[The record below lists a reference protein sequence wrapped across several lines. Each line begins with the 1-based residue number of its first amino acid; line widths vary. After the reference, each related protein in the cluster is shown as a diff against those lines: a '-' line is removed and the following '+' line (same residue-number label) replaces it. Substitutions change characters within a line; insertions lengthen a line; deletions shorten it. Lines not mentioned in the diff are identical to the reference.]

1 MFGVLICYVIN
12 ASPETSRLCK
22 MLDGIARQMVK
33 DRPLKELS
41 LQVENILPNVQ
52 CLLES
57 CDDLIPLSK
66 FVPVD
71 PLAHQVDSLEL
82 SSEMTP
88 LNQRDQVQCL
98 WTGDMELDT
107 QDTRA

>member
-1 MFGVLICYVIN
+1 MDDMFDALICYVIN

-41 LQVENILPNVQ
+41 LQVENILPSVQ

-57 CDDLIPLSK
+57 RDDLIPLSK
-66 FVPVD
+66 FVPVG
-71 PLAHQVDSLEL
+71 PLADSLEL

-88 LNQRDQVQCL
+88 LNRRDQVQCL
-98 WTGDMELDT
+98 
-107 QDTRA
+107 